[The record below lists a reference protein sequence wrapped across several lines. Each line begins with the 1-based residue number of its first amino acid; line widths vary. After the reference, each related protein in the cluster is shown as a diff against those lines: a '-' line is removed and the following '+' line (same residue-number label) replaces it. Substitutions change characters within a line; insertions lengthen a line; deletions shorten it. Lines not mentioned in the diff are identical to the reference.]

1 MRSVDDVVE
10 LWQSDFE
17 EGTYRIETSG
27 TYKIMED
34 IVFDFNA
41 GDLYDPNSGT
51 SWWPTSDQV
60 DDYPGAGSTRDIY
73 YLGFIA
79 GITVET
85 DDVIID
91 LNGYTLTMSQALY
104 YQQRFFSI
112 ISLKSVAFPL
122 NQGPGVFGADP
133 KFASNVVIKDGTIG
147 LSSHHGIHG
156 HYNKDV
162 TIENVHVRDFETH
175 GVQMSYFE
183 DLKMKNVEIG
193 PSSTIAY
200 LKGEYAYAR
209 WTVSALERI
218 MKTDYNDIFPITFS
232 GRDEAL
238 EFEEI
243 ISNLRSL
250 MDIAFKA
257 VMGIEGFADDDPQYR
272 IAKDLFINEDGI
284 PYGAVMYGMFLNLW
298 FANVFTIHPS
308 TKHAVGAELE
318 NVNIHGL
325 HHKTMEY
332 VRMDHAMNAM
342 YRNQF
347 NAPLDATAL
356 LGDQLDLRENVDW
369 ANVKYVGSALSD
381 AEITLKMI
389 GQDWGDLALVY
400 LTDDFTNWAI
410 DNHSWPSSDNAS
422 FADDTPYFGCNNDRM
437 GHVPKGIIGIRMDG
451 VEDVVFKDLSITDI
465 HEQGHIGSD
474 LCGDYWDDDAEFR
487 SFFGGGN
494 TLQNTPY
501 MYGYTG
507 NRAHGIFSD
516 FADYTFDGDI
526 EIGGLVCDPGLV
538 RGIGMYRQ
546 TQVFFTENSTLSMH
560 DFSAGHKLYGEDTSE
575 YDHPYNPAVAK

>member
-41 GDLYDPNSGT
+41 GDLSNPNDGI

-175 GVQMSYFE
+175 GIQMSYFH
-183 DLKMKNVEIG
+183 DLTMKNVEIG
-193 PSSTIAY
+193 PSSTIAH

-209 WTVSALERI
+209 WTLSALERI
-218 MKTDYNDIFPITFS
+218 QDSGNFNDIFPVTLGGKS
-232 GRDEAL
+232 EAL
-238 EFEEI
+238 EFDDI
-243 ISNLRSL
+243 IETLRDT
-250 MDIAFKA
+250 MDVAFKS
-257 VMGIEGFADDDPQYR
+257 VMGIE
-272 IAKDLFINEDGI
+272 
-284 PYGAVMYGMFLNLW
+284 
-298 FANVFTIHPS
+298 
-308 TKHAVGAELE
+308 
-318 NVNIHGL
+318 
-325 HHKTMEY
+325 EY
-332 VRMDHAMNAM
+332 D
-342 YRNQF
+342 
-347 NAPLDATAL
+347 
-356 LGDQLDLRENVDW
+356 
-369 ANVKYVGSALSD
+369 
-381 AEITLKMI
+381 
-389 GQDWGDLALVY
+389 
-400 LTDDFTNWAI
+400 
-410 DNHSWPSSDNAS
+410 
-422 FADDTPYFGCNNDRM
+422 
-437 GHVPKGIIGIRMDG
+437 
-451 VEDVVFKDLSITDI
+451 
-465 HEQGHIGSD
+465 
-474 LCGDYWDDDAEFR
+474 DDDAE
-487 SFFGGGN
+487 
-494 TLQNTPY
+494 Y
-501 MYGYTG
+501 E
-507 NRAHGIFSD
+507 RAKQLFI
-516 FADYTFDGDI
+516 
-526 EIGGLVCDPGLV
+526 
-538 RGIGMYRQ
+538 
-546 TQVFFTENSTLSMH
+546 N
-560 DFSAGHKLYGEDTSE
+560 
-575 YDHPYNPAVAK
+575 